1 MDTEQVAISDARAN
15 LTEIV
20 ANVRLLGKTVIL
32 TQRGTPK
39 AAIVPL
45 ELLRQLQ
52 RPETAE
58 LDGANMPPLSPELVA
73 AIQDGIEQSER
84 GETVDLGSF
93 AEAEPDSP
101 AAKKTRKPSPHRCP
115 IKGWCETCN
124 EWKGGK

>member
-45 ELLRQLQ
+45 ELL
-52 RPETAE
+52 AE
-58 LDGANMPPLSPELVA
+58 LTEGK
-73 AIQDGIEQSER
+73 
-84 GETVDLGSF
+84 
-93 AEAEPDSP
+93 P
-101 AAKKTRKPSPHRCP
+101 AARERKTAKRPSGSAPVAGELARERARDQRDSDDP
-115 IKGWCETCN
+115 RSVIRN
-124 EWKGGK
+124 LPSMR